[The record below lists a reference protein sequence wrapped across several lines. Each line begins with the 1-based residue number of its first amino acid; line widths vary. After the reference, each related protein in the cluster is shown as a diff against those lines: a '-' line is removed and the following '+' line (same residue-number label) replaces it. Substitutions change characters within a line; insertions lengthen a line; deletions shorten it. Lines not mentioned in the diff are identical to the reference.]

1 LNRGVLSTPQWLK
14 RTLKPS
20 VVLTS
25 DLLRAGALDDESQ
38 PAPGEFVTRSR
49 SPSLTARRSGT
60 VPLSPTIANLFPS
73 GRTHRIRFQFEDA
86 RTGKR
91 WPGWVVRERNYA
103 FGLDTWYDAND
114 VPPGSY
120 IELRRG
126 SEPGVV
132 IVGLQGNRLR
142 REWVRVAVPRDSRLT
157 FEMLKR
163 PIPCDYDEQ
172 MIVFVD
178 DPLSIDKVW
187 QQINDRSTHMPD
199 VLEQL
204 LPELAKLSP
213 QGNVHARTLY
223 AAINLIKRTPP
234 GPLFAALITQSK
246 FRAMGDGYWLAR

>member
-1 LNRGVLSTPQWLK
+1 M
-14 RTLKPS
+14 
-20 VVLTS
+20 
-25 DLLRAGALDDESQ
+25 
-38 PAPGEFVTRSR
+38 
-49 SPSLTARRSGT
+49 
-60 VPLSPTIANLFPS
+60 
-73 GRTHRIRFQFEDA
+73 
-86 RTGKR
+86 
-91 WPGWVVRERNYA
+91 
-103 FGLDTWYDAND
+103 
-114 VPPGSY
+114 
-120 IELRRG
+120 
-126 SEPGVV
+126 
-132 IVGLQGNRLR
+132 R
-142 REWVRVAVPRDSRLT
+142 REWVRVAVPKDGRLT

-187 QQINDRSTHMPD
+187 QQVNDRSTYMPD